1 MLNKILLIVFAVMFV
16 ILQLLI
22 LNYLMQLEKIGC
34 ACAMDWRRSFIMFY
48 LVLGV
53 INIFISAVVDESH
66 IPYLQT
72 IMVVVGVLNIIFTVQ
87 YVQKLKQQKCECSQS
102 VYRDVMVYVSI
113 FNAIIYSSI
122 LLYVVYALYTVANFV
137 KKTSKNIKST
147 SKASKKA
154 ITDIKPLRKLKKALK
169 GKPKK

>member
-16 ILQLLI
+16 LLQLLV
-22 LNYLMQLEKIGC
+22 LNYLFQLETIGC

-53 INIFISAVVDESH
+53 LNIFISAVVDESH

-87 YVQKLKQQKCECSQS
+87 YVQKLKREKCECSQS

-137 KKTSKNIKST
+137 KTSSGRLQGT
-147 SKASKKA
+147 AKASKKA
-154 ITDIKPLRKLKKALK
+154 LTDIKPLKKLKKALK